1 MVDSAHRAQT
11 GECPVKPTSGG
22 GGALRPTKRRFN
34 WSLLLSVIGMV
45 LAAYAVHVEIEH
57 ERVERCKDEKQQDS
71 AECEEYKS
79 LCDFSPEVSCQKVFS
94 SEYGKI
100 WSYLGIIPKGSV
112 LDQPNAVYGFVFYV
126 TIALISV
133 FMKKNPVAAHVALFF
148 GAFSVCLSVYL
159 GYILAFVLQHF
170 CALCVSTYVLNF
182 GIFFDSWS
190 RLSILR
196 TELKEKK
203 SAKAL

>member
-1 MVDSAHRAQT
+1 MVDAAHRAQA
-11 GECPVKPTSGG
+11 GECPVKSTSVKVESKS
-22 GGALRPTKRRFN
+22 TKRGRFN
-34 WSLLLSVIGMV
+34 WSVLLSVIGMV

-57 ERVERCKDEKQQDS
+57 DRVERCKDEKQQDS
-71 AECEEYKS
+71 AECEEYQS
-79 LCDFSPEVSCQKVFS
+79 LCDLSPNMSCQKVFS

-126 TIALISV
+126 TIAFISV

-148 GAFSVCLSVYL
+148 GAFSVCLSFYL
-159 GYILAFVLQHF
+159 GYILAFVLKHF

-182 GIFFDSWS
+182 GIFIDSWS
-190 RLSILR
+190 RLSIMR
-196 TELKEKK
+196 KELKQKM